1 MHSTRNYHQLNN
13 SAIRRPII
21 VQKILIK
28 DNYELP
34 SAPMINKEKSNKL
47 DEEIA
52 QVEHELKSELIK
64 ICGMLS

>member
-1 MHSTRNYHQLNN
+1 M
-13 SAIRRPII
+13 
-21 VQKILIK
+21 QKPPEI
-28 DNYELP
+28 
-34 SAPMINKEKSNKL
+34 AKEKKNKL